1 MPAYDE
7 ARSLLEE
14 MFEAAVDAARAQT
27 TLPPALPEPEEGG
40 RIILLAAGK
49 GAGAMTEVAE
59 AAYLDSYSL
68 PPERLYGL
76 AVTRHGYARP
86 TRQIEMIEAGH
97 PVPDEAGRKASA
109 RAIEMA
115 RNAGS
120 GDHVVVLLSG
130 GGSANWSAPIDGVSF
145 AEKQDLT
152 RALLKSGATIDEINT
167 VRKHLSLIKG
177 GRLAAA
183 LGEGARLTTLAVSD
197 VPHDNPA
204 VIASGPTV
212 PDPTTLADARAVIE
226 RYRIDIPASVRD
238 ALNNPENETPK
249 PGDAIFE
256 RADYRLVA
264 RPQISL
270 DAAAGI
276 AMRAGF
282 EVIQLG
288 DSIEGEAR
296 DVADEHAKLAI
307 LLAGE
312 GRKAVLLSGGELT
325 VTIRGDGRGGPNQ
338 EYALALAIAL
348 QGHPSV
354 AALAGDTDGTDGGT
368 GAADD
373 PAGAIVD
380 PLTLSRAKAFDLD
393 AAAFLSRNDST
404 AFFSAIGDLVR
415 PGPTMTN
422 VNDFRVVL
430 IDNSLGRQQ

>member
-1 MPAYDE
+1 MTSHAE

-14 MFEAAVDAARAQT
+14 MFEAAVDAAKAQN
-27 TLPPALPEPEEGG
+27 TLPPALPQPKESG

-59 AAYLDSYSL
+59 AVYLDRFRL
-68 PPERLYGL
+68 PPERLCGL

-109 RAIEMA
+109 RAIELA
-115 RNAGS
+115 KGAGP

-130 GGSANWSAPIDGVSF
+130 GGSANWSAPVDGVSF

-238 ALNNPENETPK
+238 ALNDPANETPK

-276 AMRAGF
+276 ARRAGY
-282 EVIQLG
+282 EAMQLG

-296 DVADEHAKLAI
+296 EVAADHAKLAI
-307 LLAGE
+307 SLAGE

-348 QGHPSV
+348 DAHPSV
-354 AALAGDTDGTDGGT
+354 AALAGDTDGTDGGS

-380 PLTLSRAKAFDLD
+380 PLTLSKAKAFDLD

-404 AFFSAIGDLVR
+404 AFFGAIGDLVR

-430 IDNSLGRQQ
+430 IDNSLDRQQ